1 MSDKDYF
8 ETTLRPHA
16 RLAILRLL
24 EDAPRYTSNVSMIT
38 TLLPS
43 MGISM
48 TRAQI
53 EAEVEWLRV
62 EALVTV
68 EMPTEHLVVVA
79 ATVAGVEVAQGI
91 GRHNAVPRP
100 RAGIRAHPP
109 APQA

>member
-1 MSDKDYF
+1 MSDYF
-8 ETTLRPHA
+8 ENTLRPHA

-24 EDAPRYTSNVSMIT
+24 EDAPRYTSNVSMIA
-38 TLLPS
+38 TLLPD

-62 EALVTV
+62 EGLAEV
-68 EMPTEHLVVVA
+68 ETPTDSLVVVS

-91 GRHNAVPRP
+91 GRHKGVQRP
-100 RAGIRAHPP
+100 RAGI
-109 APQA
+109 